1 MFYNICTNKFLIF
14 VTISYRHM
22 WYNEKNVDRG
32 ILYMSKK
39 VEFYTVSVKQNNVVT
54 DYAVSDFFEN
64 LNPFFEKSKKV
75 NIDRK
80 IGEKYIRLFS
90 YYYSLNHHQMVIPF
104 GKFKDKNKPYW
115 LINNEHL
122 EEVPADLYD
131 INSLAYDID
140 YNVMLFTTN
149 KEGPSVRNVEEY
161 LNTFIPTNT
170 GLSLEINPIVYN
182 AGIEKVRTAELV
194 REITLDLDLG
204 RALNNFYKQ
213 EIRENTERGLIDA
226 FRKFAVSAKDDADGR
241 TLSLKLG
248 LGKYAKKYDTL
259 NICSMLQLLE
269 YINIGE
275 DFVREITVHYKDG
288 KDEKIDKAR
297 LKDSNMLLSFLC
309 KSRESQISPKRL
321 LENINDAIAEK
332 VIIITR
338 HNDEYFANRISYN
351 GGPFEIVANWDSN

>member
-1 MFYNICTNKFLIF
+1 
-14 VTISYRHM
+14 
-22 WYNEKNVDRG
+22 
-32 ILYMSKK
+32 MSKR

-64 LNPFFEKSKKV
+64 INPFLENSKKV

-80 IGEKYIRLFS
+80 IGGKYIRLFS
-90 YYYSLNHHQMVIPF
+90 YYYSLNRRQMVIPF

-115 LINNEHL
+115 VNINKHL
-122 EEVPADLYD
+122 EEVPIDLYD

-170 GLSLEINPIVYN
+170 GLSVEINPIVYN
-182 AGIEKVRTAELV
+182 AGIEKVRNAELV

-213 EIRENTERGLIDA
+213 EIRENTERELIDS
-226 FRKFAVSAKDDADGR
+226 FRKIAVSAKDDGDGR
-241 TLSLKLG
+241 TLSLRLG
-248 LGKYAKKYDTL
+248 LGKNAKKYDTL
-259 NICSMLQLLE
+259 NINSMLQLLE
-269 YINIGE
+269 YINIEE

-297 LKDSNMLLSFLC
+297 LKDSNLQLSYPC
-309 KSRESQISPKRL
+309 KSRESQISPERL

-338 HNDEYFANRISYN
+338 HNHEYFANRISYN
-351 GGPFEIVANWDSN
+351 GGSFEIVANWDSN